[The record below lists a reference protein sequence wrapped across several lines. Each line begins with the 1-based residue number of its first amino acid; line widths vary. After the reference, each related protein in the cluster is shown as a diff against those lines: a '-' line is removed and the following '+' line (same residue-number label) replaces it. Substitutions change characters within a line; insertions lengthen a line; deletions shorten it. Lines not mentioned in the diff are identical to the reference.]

1 MRVICQLNGFK
12 LYKAIFRGREQERN
26 EAEIWDT
33 QAASCELHLPQL
45 QQQLNYTGKSF
56 ICQRTGC
63 GGCEVPLGGGGGG
76 AGWWLVSLGLLKQLS
91 CTCTSAAKMKR
102 NWMKWSSGN
111 YKNARL
117 KACNNYYFQI
127 SLSRHDFRCVFIATQ
142 REIAIFAYSTHCPH
156 NCYAKIAFCTMRWAK
171 TLISIHGQSKRG
183 AGFAGG
189 LIAFMVIKARK
200 ELKDI
205 RYIIANSLISS

>member
-12 LYKAIFRGREQERN
+12 LYKAIFRGRGQERDWG
-26 EAEIWDT
+26 WDLRYSGCFLW
-33 QAASCELHLPQL
+33 AASSAAAITIKLHRKIVYLSANRMWRVWSAPRGWWWWSWLVVSQLGAAETIKLHLHFSGENETELNEMKQRKL
-45 QQQLNYTGKSF
+45 QKRAPKSMQQLLFSN
-56 ICQRTGC
+56 I
-63 GGCEVPLGGGGGG
+63 
-76 AGWWLVSLGLLKQLS
+76 
-91 CTCTSAAKMKR
+91 
-102 NWMKWSSGN
+102 
-111 YKNARL
+111 
-117 KACNNYYFQI
+117 
-127 SLSRHDFRCVFIATQ
+127 SRHDFRCVFIATQ
-142 REIAIFAYSTHCPH
+142 REFAIFADSTHCPH

-205 RYIIANSLISS
+205 RYLIANSLISS